1 MEGSKEEANI
11 KYIEYYFILEHKI
24 LLLFQTVINEPII
37 SYLSGLFY
45 QQQFPPPIIGDKIKD
60 SSICCINPMKV

>member
-45 QQQFPPPIIGDKIKD
+45 QQQFPPIIGEKIKD